1 MAYGDHIRRLLA
13 PLGVYDL
20 GAQSISGAMID
31 AMGEAL
37 DDVWQNMQN
46 SLRDAF
52 PQTAYGGA
60 LAQWERALPPHGD
73 GTPAQR
79 RAAISHLLGQG
90 VVCCSASQIEAALAA
105 CGLEASVDI
114 DAAGRARIRTAEPQ
128 RAALTALVRSIVPA
142 HLDIDWQTV

>member
-79 RAAISHLLGQG
+79 RAAISF
-90 VVCCSASQIEAALAA
+90 AS
-105 CGLEASVDI
+105 
-114 DAAGRARIRTAEPQ
+114 RAYISCATTSFGFMIHA
-128 RAALTALVRSIVPA
+128 I
-142 HLDIDWQTV
+142 